1 MYKTL
6 RTTAAPAVRC
16 ARQQPQ
22 ARARFANARFQST
35 TSQTPSSGSSPA
47 LIGGLA
53 GGAVAFA
60 SGYAW
65 YHFSGAKTLV
75 KTSKE
80 TQEYIKKAKQT
91 VVQNT
96 PEPNEAFRWLR
107 DTVKSYAVLIPG
119 ARGYVDTAFDD
130 LEKIRNNHQEDFDK
144 IVKDAYNETKDIF
157 SKEGFNTSSASKAA
171 QALQKYMSQLFDLAG
186 DAASD
191 VLQNHP
197 QLKEKVGGSYDQL
210 KQMGDAYGPE
220 AKKEVDKTWQQI
232 SDIIKAGVSVDSAD
246 KIRSLIQEK
255 KDKLQSLGDEAWKKG
270 LEESQNYLEKNPKLK
285 QLIEENADTLKKG
298 NFKELWGLLKD
309 KVPSGKTED
318 VEKYIKE
325 KVDQAKNSDLSG
337 LDQWLN
343 KLPGGS
349 DLMSQ
354 LQSLQ
359 STAQKKGSKTE
370 DVLKETLEE
379 LRDVLKKR
387 MEQVEKLAQE

>member
-1 MYKTL
+1 
-6 RTTAAPAVRC
+6 
-16 ARQQPQ
+16 
-22 ARARFANARFQST
+22 
-35 TSQTPSSGSSPA
+35 

-107 DTVKSYAVLIPG
+107 DTVKSYAILIPG

-144 IVKDAYNETKDIF
+144 IVKDAYNETSDIF
-157 SKEGFNTSSASKAA
+157 KKEGFNTSSASKAA

-210 KQMGDAYGPE
+210 KQMGDAYGPK
-220 AKKEVDKTWQQI
+220 AKEEVDKTWKQI
-232 SDIIKAGVSVDSAD
+232 SDIIKGGVSVDSAD
-246 KIRSLIQEK
+246 KIRSLIEDK
-255 KDKLQSLGDEAWKKG
+255 KNKLQSLGDEAWQKG
-270 LEESQNYLEKNPKLK
+270 LEESQSYLEKNPKLK

-298 NFKELWGLLKD
+298 NFKDLWGLVKE

-318 VEKYIKE
+318 VENYIKE
-325 KVDQAKNSDLSG
+325 KVDQAKNSDFSG

-343 KLPGGS
+343 KVPGGS

-359 STAQKKGSKTE
+359 STAQKKGNKSE
-370 DVLKETLEE
+370 DILKETLEE

>member
-1 MYKTL
+1 MYKTF
-6 RTTAAPAVRC
+6 RTAAAPAVRC
-16 ARQQPQ
+16 ARQQPR
-22 ARARFANARFQST
+22 AGARFVNARYQST
-35 TSQTPSSGSSPA
+35 TSQTASSGNSPA

-80 TQEYIKKAKQT
+80 TQEYIKKAKET

-96 PEPNEAFRWLR
+96 PEPSEAFRWLR

-144 IVKDAYNETKDIF
+144 IVKDAYNETRDIF

-171 QALQKYMSQLFDLAG
+171 QALQKYLSQLFDLAG

-210 KQMGDAYGPE
+210 KQMGDAYGPK
-220 AKKEVDKTWQQI
+220 AKEEVDKTWQQI

-255 KDKLQSLGDEAWKKG
+255 KEKLQSLGDEAWKKG
-270 LEESQNYLEKNPKLK
+270 LEESQSYLEKNPKLK
-285 QLIEENADTLKKG
+285 QLIEENADALKKG

-325 KVDQAKNSDLSG
+325 KVDQAKNTDFSG

-349 DLMSQ
+349 DLISQ
-354 LQSLQ
+354 LQTLQ
-359 STAQKKGSKTE
+359 NTAQKKGSETE

>member
-1 MYKTL
+1 MYKTF
-6 RTTAAPAVRC
+6 RTTAAPAMRC
-16 ARQQPQ
+16 ARQQP
-22 ARARFANARFQST
+22 RARVRFVNARYQST
-35 TSQTPSSGSSPA
+35 TSQTTSSGSSPA

-53 GGAVAFA
+53 GGAVAVA

-91 VVQNT
+91 VIQNT

-119 ARGYVDTAFDD
+119 ARGYIDTAFDD

-144 IVKDAYNETKDIF
+144 IVKDAYNETRDIF

-191 VLQNHP
+191 VLKNHP

-220 AKKEVDKTWQQI
+220 AKEEVDMTWRQI
-232 SDIIKAGVSVDSAD
+232 SDIIKA
-246 KIRSLIQEK
+246 
-255 KDKLQSLGDEAWKKG
+255 
-270 LEESQNYLEKNPKLK
+270 
-285 QLIEENADTLKKG
+285 
-298 NFKELWGLLKD
+298 
-309 KVPSGKTED
+309 
-318 VEKYIKE
+318 
-325 KVDQAKNSDLSG
+325 
-337 LDQWLN
+337 
-343 KLPGGS
+343 
-349 DLMSQ
+349 
-354 LQSLQ
+354 
-359 STAQKKGSKTE
+359 
-370 DVLKETLEE
+370 
-379 LRDVLKKR
+379 
-387 MEQVEKLAQE
+387 

>member
-1 MYKTL
+1 
-6 RTTAAPAVRC
+6 
-16 ARQQPQ
+16 
-22 ARARFANARFQST
+22 
-35 TSQTPSSGSSPA
+35 

-60 SGYAW
+60 SGYTW

-80 TQEYIKKAKQT
+80 TQDYIKKAKQT
-91 VVQNT
+91 VIQNT

-144 IVKDAYNETKDIF
+144 IVKDAYNETSDIF
-157 SKEGFNTSSASKAA
+157 KKEGFNISSASKAS
-171 QALQKYMSQLFDLAG
+171 QALQKYVSQLFDLAG

-210 KQMGDAYGPE
+210 KQMGDAYGPK
-220 AKKEVDKTWQQI
+220 AKEEVDKTWQQI
-232 SDIIKAGVSVDSAD
+232 SSIIKRGVSADSAEEI
-246 KIRSLIQEK
+246 KSLIQDK
-255 KDKLQSLGDEAWKKG
+255 KDKLQSLGDEAWQKC
-270 LEESQNYLEKNPKLK
+270 LEESQSYLEKSPKLK

-298 NFKELWGLLKD
+298 NFRDLWGLVKE

-318 VEKYIKE
+318 VEKYVKE

-343 KLPGGS
+343 KVPGGS
-349 DLMSQ
+349 DLVSQ

-359 STAQKKGSKTE
+359 SAAQEKGSKTE
-370 DVLKETLEE
+370 DVLKETLDE

>member
-1 MYKTL
+1 M
-6 RTTAAPAVRC
+6 RC
-16 ARQQPQ
+16 ARQQP
-22 ARARFANARFQST
+22 RARVRFVNARYQST
-35 TSQTPSSGSSPA
+35 TSQTTSSGSSPA

-53 GGAVAFA
+53 GGAVAAA

-91 VVQNT
+91 VIQNT

-119 ARGYVDTAFDD
+119 ARSYIDTAFDD

-144 IVKDAYNETKDIF
+144 IVKDAYNETRDIF

-210 KQMGDAYGPE
+210 KQMGDAYGPK
-220 AKKEVDKTWQQI
+220 AKEEVDKTWRQI

-246 KIRSLIQEK
+246 KIKSLIQEK

-270 LEESQNYLEKNPKLK
+270 LEESQSYLEKNPKLK

-309 KVPSGKTED
+309 NVPSGKTED

-325 KVDQAKNSDLSG
+325 KVDQAKNSDFSG

-349 DLMSQ
+349 DLVSQ

-370 DVLKETLEE
+370 EVLRETLEE